1 MRQRKKKSKLNWGM
15 IGRFLFDVCLVG
27 TCLLF
32 FIQDPDG
39 DGDGDGINF
48 AADDPNL
55 QGTDSWLM
63 VLGTPSWPDCG

>member
-1 MRQRKKKSKLNWGM
+1 MNASDKIAPTEKEVEAQLGHD
-15 IGRFLFDVCLVG
+15 RFLFDVCLVG

-32 FIQDPDG
+32 FIRDPDG

-55 QGTDSWLM
+55 
-63 VLGTPSWPDCG
+63 